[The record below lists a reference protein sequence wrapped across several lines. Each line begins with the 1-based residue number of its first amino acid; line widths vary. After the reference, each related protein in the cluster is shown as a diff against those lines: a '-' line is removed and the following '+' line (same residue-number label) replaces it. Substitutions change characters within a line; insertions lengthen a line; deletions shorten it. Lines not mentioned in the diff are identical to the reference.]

1 MRVVSSDNKMTEKAH
16 LERKILLEIN
26 QKKKTTQ
33 ETNAIV
39 HLTDHSFI
47 FLIRFRSMKPMNTCA
62 QVDRHYFLFPTES
75 INFTVHIRFSLFF
88 IILRNDYYFL
98 LNVLNIVMKRKEN
111 NNNLLFFEEY

>member
-1 MRVVSSDNKMTEKAH
+1 MTEKAH

-88 IILRNDYYFL
+88 YYSPEWL
-98 LNVLNIVMKRKEN
+98 LFPAKRFKYCHEAKRK
-111 NNNLLFFEEY
+111 